1 MPVVHFVNDNV
12 GFIGLGEFV
21 YKTTDGGASWDEY
34 IVNQP
39 SSGFTTSSLIQSGF
53 TSSANFL
60 VKKSTG
66 KTIAE
71 HAFASIS
78 KDILEQT
85 YMPKELTQ
93 PTSQKL
99 IKNILKKRK
108 ILQKTTEQSFLSN

>member
-1 MPVVHFVNDNV
+1 MVKKIIIL
-12 GFIGLGEFV
+12 IGLGVTLSGCFMAPMAFI
-21 YKTTDGGASWDEY
+21 GPA
-34 IVNQP
+34 